1 MLFYEYSNSKIQGHL
16 RIYEEESQKVLFDR
30 HNDIHPEN
38 FSMALANSL
47 GNNGGSIQEL
57 AFGNGGVRVNASNEF
72 LYSSPQTIGRTAS
85 LYNETY
91 FKVVDQH
98 SPANIDPTRNYM
110 TVSHVSGNV
119 FTDILVHCTL
129 EKNEPTGQNVL
140 NNDNQI
146 ISEYTFS
153 EVGLRTASGDL
164 ITHICHYPI
173 AKSSNII
180 LVFDYLIRIQI
191 V

>member
-1 MLFYEYSNSKIQGHL
+1 MFLDLSKEKVKGHL
-16 RIYEEESQKVLFDR
+16 RIYEKETGKVLLDK
-30 HNDIHPEN
+30 HNAIHPEN
-38 FSMALANSL
+38 FSLALADSL
-47 GNNGGSIQEL
+47 SNNNGFIREMC
-57 AFGNGGVRVNASNEF
+57 FGNGGVRVNASNEF
-72 LYSSPQTIGRTAS
+72 FYSSPQTIGRTAS

-91 FKVVDQH
+91 SKVVDQNA
-98 SPANIDPTRNYM
+98 SDNDRKNRNNM
-110 TVSHVSGNV
+110 SVSHVIGNV
-119 FTDILVHCTL
+119 YSDILIHCTL
-129 EKNEPTGQNVL
+129 EKNEPTEQNVL

-153 EVGLRTASGDL
+153 EVGLKNYKGDL

-173 AKSSNII
+173 SKTSNIT